1 MQRVKSVQFK
11 TERRLP
17 TVNTKLVFFEKYPH
31 GLMTPTHRPET
42 GCRACRKGKFCMEHD
57 YFVTRDMLFTMHDD
71 LGQLMPVLEEFFR
84 LLRMVPLPQS
94 ADYET

>member
-1 MQRVKSVQFK
+1 
-11 TERRLP
+11 
-17 TVNTKLVFFEKYPH
+17 
-31 GLMTPTHRPET
+31 
-42 GCRACRKGKFCMEHD
+42 MEHD

-94 ADYET
+94 ADYETRYEWLLELLQRIKIEQQKPKGIWSAVLAADS